1 MRASLIL
8 IDIQNDYLA
17 ASDLQPPAEV
27 FAGRVVSLLE
37 ECRKRHFPVI
47 HVWTTIS
54 REKDERLPHW
64 RESDRWVC
72 VAGTDGHRPPR
83 ELRALEGETVVE
95 KTGFNAFAN
104 GELDKALKRVQCDT
118 VIIAGLHLHAC
129 VRTVA
134 VECLERGYQVYI
146 AEDAAASNDPTYS
159 ASTYRWL
166 SERCVAIKPW
176 KSILSLP
183 DRGGSW
189 SFVHR
194 SPRCV
199 DEVLF
204 ERPTGGAEE
213 AAVEA
218 GIARDAFKRWS
229 GTGGGVRQQALEAV
243 SIGLEA
249 MRDEL
254 AWQMAVDIGKPL
266 SHCHEEISRAICNIG
281 DVVRRAG
288 TTELERRHEAG
299 SIRYRPVGVVAIIS
313 AWNNPVAVPLGKIA
327 PALAFG
333 NTVVWKPAP
342 AATRLAEALI
352 KLMRDSGVPEDVV
365 RVVTGDHTTARR
377 LADDANIDAVT
388 LTGSI
393 RAGYAIQEICSRR
406 MLPIQGELSG
416 NNAAIVWDY
425 ADIRHAA
432 AEAAWGGLAFAG
444 QRCTA
449 NRRVI
454 VHSSMLER
462 FVGEL
467 ETAANQL
474 VCNDPLNRGTD
485 IGPVI
490 SAAKRAEIEE
500 IVEAMHTGNQAHRVI
515 RTHGANA
522 EQTWFKKG
530 AYVRPAIICCAEP
543 GHVVV
548 QEETMGPLLVVQQA
562 DDFDE
567 AMDLCND
574 VRHGLAASLF
584 SDNEGLRRRFLE
596 EAQAGVLKLNSSTA
610 GVDSTL
616 PFGGWKQSGI
626 GPPEHGEGD
635 LIFYTQIQ
643 TVYGGA

>member
-1 MRASLIL
+1 MRTSLIL
-8 IDIQNDYLA
+8 VDIQNDYLA
-17 ASDLQPPAEV
+17 ASDLQPSAEV
-27 FAGRVVSLLE
+27 FVKRIMSLLE
-37 ECRKRHFPVI
+37 ECRRRQIPVI
-47 HVWTTIS
+47 HVWTTV
-54 REKDERLPHW
+54 RRDKDERLPHW
-64 RESDRWVC
+64 QKSDRWVC
-72 VAGTDGHRPPR
+72 VAGTEGHRPPR
-83 ELRALEGETVVE
+83 ELRVLEGETVVE
-95 KTGFNAFAN
+95 KTGFNAFAD

-134 VECLERGYQVYI
+134 VECLERGYHVYI

-166 SERCVAIKPW
+166 SDRCVVFEPW
-176 KSILSLP
+176 KSILSRP
-183 DRGGSW
+183 DRGASS

-199 DEVLF
+199 DEILF
-204 ERPTGGAEE
+204 ERPTGGADD
-213 AAVEA
+213 AAAEA

-229 GTGGGVRQQALEAV
+229 RTAGAVRQQALEAV
-243 SIGLEA
+243 SDGLEA

-254 AWQMAVDIGKPL
+254 AGQMAMDIGKPL
-266 SHCHEEISRAICNIG
+266 SHCHEEISRAICSIG

-288 TTELERRHEAG
+288 SAESERRDGAG
-299 SIRYRPVGVVAIIS
+299 SVRYRPVGVVAIIT

-342 AATRLAEALI
+342 AATRVAEAMI
-352 KLMRDSGVPEDVV
+352 KLLRDSGIPEDVV
-365 RVVTGDHTTARR
+365 RLLTGDHTTARR
-377 LADDANIDAVT
+377 LADDANINAVT

-406 MLPIQGELSG
+406 MLPIQAELSG

-425 ADIRHAA
+425 ADIAHAA
-432 AEAAWGGLAFAG
+432 GEAAWGAFAFAG

-462 FVGEL
+462 FLGEL

-474 VCNDPLNRGTD
+474 VCNDPLNPGVD

-490 SAAKRAEIEE
+490 SPAKRAEIEE
-500 IVEAMHTGNQAHRVI
+500 IVEAVRSGNQSHRVI
-515 RTHGANA
+515 LTHGANA
-522 EQTWFKKG
+522 EQMWFKRG

-543 GHVVV
+543 GHAVV
-548 QEETMGPLLVVQQA
+548 QEETMGPVLVVQQA
-562 DDFDE
+562 DDFDQ
-567 AMDLCND
+567 ALDLCNG

-584 SDNEGLRRRFLE
+584 SDNEGLLLRFLE

-610 GVDSTL
+610 GVDATL

-635 LIFYTQIQ
+635 RSFYTQIQ
-643 TVYGGA
+643 TVYGGV